1 MTSTPR
7 GASAYLPTQNG
18 YAHTP
23 PPKHRHTSSFD
34 PAAGMGQPSPRR
46 ATPERELDEFGDGIG
61 VGIENGNGNGNG
73 TGTDAGLHSRAEE
86 GFLANAR
93 RSVEITPNLPEQ
105 TRTDRRYPFSAAT
118 IIPIWIALSSAVILY
133 NKYLYTNLNYPYPI
147 FITSYHLGCAAIG
160 TRVLRATTHLMDGL
174 DTIHM
179 TRDIYVKSILPIG
192 VLFSG
197 SLILSNTAYLTL
209 SVSFIQML
217 KKAFTPVAIL
227 LISALFKLQHLTQQL
242 ALIVVMISF
251 GCALAAYGELHFEMF
266 GFLCQTSAVVFE
278 SSRLVMIQIL
288 LQGLKMDPLC
298 SLHYY
303 APVCAIINACF
314 LPFTEGL
321 APFRE
326 ALRIGPLIMISNAAV
341 AFGLNVAAVFLIG
354 AAGGLVLTLAGVFK
368 DILLISS
375 SCLFFGSKITPIQ
388 IFGYAL
394 ALSGLMMYK
403 NASK

>member
-7 GASAYLPTQNG
+7 GASAYLPPQNG
-18 YAHTP
+18 CPHTP
-23 PPKHRHTSSFD
+23 SPKQRHTSSFD
-34 PAAGMGQPSPRR
+34 PAAGMGQPTPRR
-46 ATPERELDEFGDGIG
+46 ATPERELAEFGDGTGIG
-61 VGIENGNGNGNG
+61 NGNGNGNG
-73 TGTDAGLHSRAEE
+73 TGADAGLHSKAEE

-105 TRTDRRYPFSAAT
+105 TRTDRRNPFSAAT

-174 DTIHM
+174 DRIHM

-217 KKAFTPVAIL
+217 KVCDYPVPSASFVLISREKAFTPVAIL

-242 ALIVVMISF
+242 ALIVAMISF

-368 DILLISS
+368 
-375 SCLFFGSKITPIQ
+375 
-388 IFGYAL
+388 AM
-394 ALSGLMMYK
+394 LSLSQG
-403 NASK
+403 

>member
-1 MTSTPR
+1 M
-7 GASAYLPTQNG
+7 
-18 YAHTP
+18 
-23 PPKHRHTSSFD
+23 SSS
-34 PAAGMGQPSPRR
+34 PSSKKTRQKPSPLLPSHFPRSPR
-46 ATPERELDEFGDGIG
+46 T
-61 VGIENGNGNGNG
+61 
-73 TGTDAGLHSRAEE
+73 EE
-86 GFLANAR
+86 GGNNDRSPASPSGYSPRLTSDKMR
-93 RSVEITPNLPEQ
+93 RNGSSPGDKSGLGQSDYFGSKAEKGEGGLLSQASREIDLTPNLPEQ
-105 TRTDRRYPFSAAT
+105 KPERKALSAAM

-133 NKYLYTNLNYPYPI
+133 NKYLYSNLDYPFPI

-160 TRVLRATTHLMDGL
+160 TRVLRATTNLLDGL
-174 DTIHM
+174 DRVEM
-179 TRDIYVKSILPIG
+179 TRELYLKSILPIG

-217 KKAFTPVAIL
+217 KAFTPVAIL
-227 LISALFKLQHLTQQL
+227 LISAAFKLQVLNHRLV
-242 ALIVVMISF
+242 LIVLLISG

-266 GFLCQTSAVVFE
+266 GFLCQASAVIFE

-303 APVCAIINACF
+303 APICAIINACF

-321 APFRE
+321 EPFRQFM
-326 ALRIGPLIMISNAAV
+326 RIGPLIMISNAAV

-368 DILLISS
+368 DILLITS
-375 SCLFFGSKITPIQ
+375 SCLFFGSSITPIQ
-388 IFGYAL
+388 IFGYVM
-394 ALSGLMMYK
+394 ALSGMVAYK
-403 NASK
+403 TASK

>member
-1 MTSTPR
+1 MSSSPKR
-7 GASAYLPTQNG
+7 SGQK
-18 YAHTP
+18 P
-23 PPKHRHTSSFD
+23 PPLLPSHFPR
-34 PAAGMGQPSPRR
+34 SPRDTSVSPR
-46 ATPERELDEFGDGIG
+46 PNSPSNFSPRLTSDTMRRSGSNPGP
-61 VGIENGNGNGNG
+61 NGE
-73 TGTDAGLHSRAEE
+73 HSGRAEKGE
-86 GFLANAR
+86 GLLAQATHEVDI
-93 RSVEITPNLPEQ
+93 SPDLPEEKQ
-105 TRTDRRYPFSAAT
+105 ERKALSAAM

-133 NKYLYTNLNYPYPI
+133 NKYLYSNLSYPYPI

-160 TRVLRATTHLMDGL
+160 TRILRATTNLLDGL
-174 DTIHM
+174 DKVEM
-179 TRDIYVKSILPIG
+179 TRELYLKSILPIG

-217 KKAFTPVAIL
+217 KAFTPVAIL
-227 LISALFKLQHLTQQL
+227 LISAAFKLQVLNHRLV
-242 ALIVVMISF
+242 LIVLLISG

-266 GFLCQTSAVVFE
+266 GFLCQAFAVLFE

-303 APVCAIINACF
+303 APICAIINACF

-321 APFRE
+321 EPFRQFM
-326 ALRIGPLIMISNAAV
+326 RIGPLIMISNAAV

-368 DILLISS
+368 DILLITS
-375 SCLFFGSKITPIQ
+375 SCLFFGSSITPIQ
-388 IFGYAL
+388 IFGYSM
-394 ALSGLMMYK
+394 ALSGMVAYK
-403 NASK
+403 TASK